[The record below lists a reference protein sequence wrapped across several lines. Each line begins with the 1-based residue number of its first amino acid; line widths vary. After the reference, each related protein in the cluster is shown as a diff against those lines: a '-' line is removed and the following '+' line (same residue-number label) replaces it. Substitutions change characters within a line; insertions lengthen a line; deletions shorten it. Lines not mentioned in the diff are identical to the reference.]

1 MPEGRK
7 PEDDKMSWNGY
18 GGISS
23 KSADGHS
30 RRGVEKRKGVSRVFL
45 LVAAVVA
52 VLVAGVALVVSLRSP
67 EEKNSVQSPRREK
80 PKENARTRP
89 SSPPAATEETK
100 SESANTNALPPDAKF
115 YGRSSNVPTSNTN
128 NIHYASQSGLKIVD
142 ADGNEHTVRSTPIFK
157 SRVDNMLWAAVR
169 PGGMPSG
176 LNALRSRM
184 RHQTGSDAAFLQ
196 ALRTQDIEIEAD
208 DPPHVVA
215 AKEMTI
221 QIKDSIIKEMD
232 GGRSFDEIYAEVQ
245 ETTRKERMYERIAQE
260 DYRKMVQARDAE
272 AIRKYVRDMNPVMEE
287 MGLKKLRVPSWAEED
302 Q

>member
-1 MPEGRK
+1 
-7 PEDDKMSWNGY
+7 MSWNGY

-23 KSADGHS
+23 KSADGRS
-30 RRGVEKRKGVSRVFL
+30 RRGVEKRKGVSRGFL
-45 LVAAVVA
+45 VVAAVVA
-52 VLVAGVALVVSLRSP
+52 VLVVGVALVVSLRSP
-67 EEKNSVQSPRREK
+67 DDETPVLSPRREK
-80 PKENARTRP
+80 PKKIVCTRP
-89 SSPPAATEETK
+89 SSPPAASAEAK
-100 SESANTNALPPDAKF
+100 SEPANTNTLPADAKF

-208 DPPHVVA
+208 DPPHIVA

-221 QIKDSIIKEMD
+221 QIKDNIIKEMD
-232 GGRSFDEIYAEVQ
+232 GGRSFDDIYAELQ

-272 AIRKYVRDMNPVMEE
+272 AIRKYVKEMNPVMEE
-287 MGLKKLRVPSWAEED
+287 MGLKKLRVPSWAEEE

>member
-1 MPEGRK
+1 M
-7 PEDDKMSWNGY
+7 
-18 GGISS
+18 
-23 KSADGHS
+23 
-30 RRGVEKRKGVSRVFL
+30 
-45 LVAAVVA
+45 
-52 VLVAGVALVVSLRSP
+52 
-67 EEKNSVQSPRREK
+67 
-80 PKENARTRP
+80 RTRP
-89 SSPPAATEETK
+89 SSPPAASAEAK
-100 SESANTNALPPDAKF
+100 SEPANANALPPDAKF

-128 NIHYASQSGLKIVD
+128 NIRYASQSGLKIVD

-157 SRVDNMLWAAVR
+157 SRIDNMLWAAVR

-221 QIKDSIIKEMD
+221 QIKDGIIKEMD
-232 GGRSFDEIYAEVQ
+232 GGRSFDDIYAELQ

-272 AIRKYVRDMNPVMEE
+272 AIRKYVKEMNPVMEE
-287 MGLKKLRVPSWAEED
+287 MGLKKLRVPSWAEEE

>member
-1 MPEGRK
+1 
-7 PEDDKMSWNGY
+7 MSWNGY

-23 KSADGHS
+23 NSADGHS
-30 RRGVEKRKGVSRVFL
+30 RRGVEKRKGVSRGFL
-45 LVAAVVA
+45 VVAVVVA

-100 SESANTNALPPDAKF
+100 SEPANTNALPPDAKF

-157 SRVDNMLWAAVR
+157 SRVDNMLWAAIR

-184 RHQTGSDAAFLQ
+184 RFQTGSDEAFLT
-196 ALRTQDIEIEAD
+196 AIRNQDITIEPD
-208 DPPHVVA
+208 DPPHVVT
-215 AKEMTI
+215 AKTMTLE
-221 QIKDSIIKEMD
+221 IKESIIKEMD
-232 GGRSFDEIYAEVQ
+232 GGRSFDDIYREIS

-260 DYRKMVQARDAE
+260 DYRKMVQARDVE

-287 MGLKKLRVPSWAEED
+287 MGLKKLRVPSWAEEE

>member
-1 MPEGRK
+1 
-7 PEDDKMSWNGY
+7 MSWNGY

-23 KSADGHS
+23 KSADGRS
-30 RRGVEKRKGVSRVFL
+30 RRGVEKRKGVSRGFL
-45 LVAAVVA
+45 VVAAVVA
-52 VLVAGVALVVSLRSP
+52 VLVVGVALVVSLRSP
-67 EEKNSVQSPRREK
+67 DDETPVLSPCREK
-80 PKENARTRP
+80 PKAKKIVRTRP
-89 SSPPAATEETK
+89 SSPPAASAEAK
-100 SESANTNALPPDAKF
+100 SEPANANALPPDAKF

-128 NIHYASQSGLKIVD
+128 NIRYASQSGLKIVD

-157 SRVDNMLWAAVR
+157 SRIDNMLWAAVR

-221 QIKDSIIKEMD
+221 QIKDGIIKEMD
-232 GGRSFDEIYAEVQ
+232 GGRSFDDIYAELQ

-260 DYRKMVQARDAE
+260 HYRKTVQARDAE
-272 AIRKYVRDMNPVMEE
+272 AIRKYVKEMNPVMEE
-287 MGLKKLRVPSWAEED
+287 MGLKKLRVPSWAEEE

>member
-1 MPEGRK
+1 
-7 PEDDKMSWNGY
+7 MSWNGY

-23 KSADGHS
+23 KSADGRS
-30 RRGVEKRKGVSRVFL
+30 RRGVEKREGVSRGFL
-45 LVAAVVA
+45 VVAAVVA
-52 VLVAGVALVVSLRSP
+52 VLIAGVALVVSLRSP
-67 EEKNSVQSPRREK
+67 EDETPVQSPRREK
-80 PKENARTRP
+80 PKQKKIVRTRP
-89 SSPPAATEETK
+89 SSPPVASAEAK
-100 SESANTNALPPDAKF
+100 SEPANTNTLPPDAKF

-128 NIHYASQSGLKIVD
+128 NIRYASQSGLKIVD

-221 QIKDSIIKEMD
+221 QIKDGIIKEMD
-232 GGRSFDEIYAEVQ
+232 GGRSFDDIYAELQ

-272 AIRKYVRDMNPVMEE
+272 AIRKYVKEMNPVMEE
-287 MGLKKLRVPSWAEED
+287 MGLKKLRVPSWAEEE

>member
-1 MPEGRK
+1 
-7 PEDDKMSWNGY
+7 MSWNGY
-18 GGISS
+18 GGTRPQGH
-23 KSADGHS
+23 DGHP
-30 RRGVEKRKGVSRVFL
+30 RAGAEKRKGFSRVFL

-80 PKENARTRP
+80 PKENVRTRP
-89 SSPPAATEETK
+89 SSPPAAPAETK
-100 SESANTNALPPDAKF
+100 SESANTNALPPGAKF

-142 ADGNEHTVRSTPIFK
+142 ADGNEHIVRSTPIFK

-221 QIKDSIIKEMD
+221 QIKDNIIKEMD

>member
-1 MPEGRK
+1 
-7 PEDDKMSWNGY
+7 MSWNGY
-18 GGISS
+18 GGNSS
-23 KSADGHS
+23 NRSDGHS
-30 RRGVEKRKGVSRVFL
+30 RMAAKRRKGVSRGFL
-45 LVAAVVA
+45 TAGVVAA
-52 VLVAGVALVVSLRSP
+52 VLVAGVTLILSFSGA
-67 EEKNSVQSPRREK
+67 EEENPAQSVRQEK
-80 PKENARTRP
+80 PKKNDRNKP
-89 SSPPAATEETK
+89 SSPSATPAETN
-100 SESANTNALPPDAKF
+100 SEPVNTNALPPGAKF

-232 GGRSFDEIYAEVQ
+232 GGRSFDDIYAEVQ